1 MDFNQQTATIV
12 REAIKKAA
20 NKYAEMEECS
30 NIVTDFH
37 IYIRNKGN
45 SIDICDDEDVLLAA
59 ADFQPQSADMKEE
72 VGVSEKQI
80 SQLLRHELHNMN
92 KEKEFDK
99 INIFKPFSFLLEN
112 PEADTFEELLIVDDN
127 NVIVCE
133 ELLKGL
139 DKELDD
145 FLHHLL
151 DE

>member
-12 REAIKKAA
+12 KEAIRKAI
-20 NKYAEMEECS
+20 NQYTDTEES
-30 NIVTDFH
+30 SHVVTDFH
-37 IYIRNKGN
+37 IFIKENK
-45 SIDICDDEDVLLAA
+45 IEICDDEDTLLAA
-59 ADFQPQSADMKEE
+59 ADLLPQTEKADM
-72 VGVSEKQI
+72 SDKQM
-80 SQLLRHELHNMN
+80 SKLLRHELHNMN
-92 KEKEFDK
+92 KEEEFDK

-112 PEADTFEELLIVDDN
+112 PETDTFEELLIVDDN